1 MSPHITQSR
10 KQLGYP
16 LYAADFD
23 PLNPDFLL
31 VGGGGGSSATG
42 VPNKISLLD
51 VSRSH
56 ETAEITDI
64 ELAKDEDSVTTLAV
78 VSSSETSLT
87 AIAGINS
94 SVAEQDS
101 GKNDHLRS
109 FRISLPA
116 RKRKADGTQVGD
128 EKALALLPPPNA
140 LGKTALFT
148 SARGPRNETYQRVLR
163 SAPIQSANEPRLTAI
178 ASGLAPENEV
188 IAFQPVSNTLTSST
202 VDEISRINLG
212 KTEAADVDVIAVKGV
227 GHVLAYCT
235 DDSVYV
241 QRLPGTR
248 DSKIDPPVRTYQS
261 PSATDSTAPKQ
272 RPKFRALRFL
282 TPEHVLLLQNRP
294 GRTGASLLILKIGST
309 GNGHV
314 TFIKHLNKA
323 IKLATGL
330 DTAILRSP
338 SSQHFQAVIS
348 VASQDS
354 SIDLLTIDYTPSAG
368 LSAFRH
374 YALLRHVHSGPLTR
388 LVFSNFI
395 PPSSPEPKHTS
406 RQRIKLASVGLDK
419 VVVVHTLTLRRSTS
433 ASTSDQAPRFVLV
446 PSGGNDVLQTTIS
459 AFTAIMVLLLA
470 ALLTQAFYEI
480 RGTVPPRLGVAHYL
494 PANIRDPIGQPV
506 ITSATAPD
514 IPAALSTAIEVI
526 QDAPSRIP
534 PAKGEGESARVGA
547 GPETKLKRWDELSAK
562 EKRGWKEKLKSTG
575 FWVEQQ
581 GDKMPTAQEIIKKLN
596 LSPHPEKGFYIQT
609 FLDPAKVNGRSY
621 STAIYY
627 LLERGNGQSNWHRI
641 FDGTEIWHYY
651 AGAPIR
657 LSLSWN
663 DGAPVRN
670 KLLGPDVLNGQEPQ
684 IILQQN
690 EWQSAE
696 SLGDWTLAGCTVTPA
711 FDFDKFEIKEPGW
724 QPKGA

>member
-1 MSPHITQSR
+1 MSPHISQSR
-10 KQLGYP
+10 KQLDYP

-51 VSRSH
+51 VSRPHS
-56 ETAEITDI
+56 TAEITDI

-78 VSSSETSLT
+78 TSSSETSLT

-94 SVAEQDS
+94 SVADQES

-116 RKRKADGTQVGD
+116 RKRKADGTQVCD
-128 EKALALLPPPNA
+128 EKPLTLLPPKA

-148 SARGPRNETYQRVLR
+148 SAHGPRNETYQRVLR

-188 IAFQPVSNTLTSST
+188 IAFQPVSNALTST

-212 KTEAADVDVIAVKGV
+212 KTEAADVDIIAIKGV

-241 QRLPGTR
+241 QRLPGTKG
-248 DSKIDPPVRTYQS
+248 SKIDLPVRAYLS
-261 PSATDSTAPKQ
+261 PSVTDSTAPKQ

-282 TPEHVLLLQNRP
+282 TPEHILLLQNRP
-294 GRTGASLLILKIGST
+294 ARTGASLLVLKINNTGS
-309 GNGHV
+309 GHI

-330 DTAILRSP
+330 DTAILRP
-338 SSQHFQAVIS
+338 ASSEEFQAVIS

-354 SIDLLTIDYTPSAG
+354 SIDLLTIDYTPSTG

-374 YALLRHVHSGPLTR
+374 YALLRDVHSGPLTR

-395 PPSSPEPKHTS
+395 PPSSPEPKHAS
-406 RQRIKLASVGLDK
+406 SQRIKLASVGLDK
-419 VVVVHTLTLRRSTS
+419 VVVVHTLPLRRSTS
-433 ASTSDQAPRFVLV
+433 ASTSDQAHRFVLV
-446 PSGGNDVLQTTIS
+446 QSGGSDALQTTIS
-459 AFTAIMVLLLA
+459 TFTAIVVVLLV

-480 RGTVPPRLGVAHYL
+480 RGIVPPRLGVAHYL
-494 PANIRDPIGQPV
+494 PANIRDSIGQPA
-506 ITSATAPD
+506 ITSTTTPE
-514 IPAALSTAIEVI
+514 IPVALSAAIQAI
-526 QDAPSRIP
+526 QDEPSLIP
-534 PAKGEGESARVGA
+534 VPEVPQEDSSSSYSPSSSSSTPDQAISLMDLVSKIASKPSTPKVIVVRNTGDDLSAEVHDHDGVSLPAVEVAKGEEGLGAWAEAEAVPRGE
-547 GPETKLKRWDELSAK
+547 EKLKRWDELSAK
-562 EKRGWKEKLKSTG
+562 EKHGWKEKLKSTG

-581 GDKMPTAQEIIKKLN
+581 GET
-596 LSPHPEKGFYIQT
+596 
-609 FLDPAKVNGRSY
+609 
-621 STAIYY
+621 
-627 LLERGNGQSNWHRI
+627 
-641 FDGTEIWHYY
+641 
-651 AGAPIR
+651 
-657 LSLSWN
+657 
-663 DGAPVRN
+663 
-670 KLLGPDVLNGQEPQ
+670 VLQGVLFSQ
-684 IILQQN
+684 
-690 EWQSAE
+690 
-696 SLGDWTLAGCTVTPA
+696 LAGVVGDA
-711 FDFDKFEIKEPGW
+711 LRN
-724 QPKGA
+724 